1 MIFALVIVALLIYL
15 IIEIIHYCK
24 VKANVISRNEVKKA
38 AEEKARNL
46 KIDDPIISCDY
57 CGAKVDTRIHKVC
70 PQCGGAFD
78 RDIEWTSKFNVKS
91 EFIDEQTREI
101 ISQREEKAQ
110 EEAKKTLKRIRNTI
124 FALVGIN
131 IFIFGVA
138 LIFLLMDPLFSG
150 RGNETIDKQFSGY
163 VKSDNAIQ
171 GDGVICDANG
181 FKITLTGI
189 YTNPKRIGDDGYY
202 GSIVME
208 FQVENNT
215 GKDVSASLY
224 CAGNSGM
231 ACEGHILFYDDFK
244 KNKTVTI
251 YEQMYLGE
259 SEKVSEL
266 VFNELRVS
274 SKKGF
279 ENIYELKDPVRIK
292 TSCDFT
298 YPLELEENSVLVFS
312 NDMVDIYKTYKCREN
327 DCGYIFTI
335 VNKSDKDLY
344 VSSDNFLIDGA
355 EVDSDKL
362 RKELI
367 PSGYWFK
374 SNELDPF
381 GADYTD
387 LSKNNTHVSLSFFCK
402 EDPALGFST
411 GYLDLNQDHDIE

>member
-1 MIFALVIVALLIYL
+1 MFFVLLFLALLIYL

-138 LIFLLMDPLFSG
+138 LIFLLLNPLTSA
-150 RGNETIDKQFSGY
+150 RGNETIDKEFPGY
-163 VKSDNAIQ
+163 VRSDYDIE
-171 GDGVICDANG
+171 GDGVICDSNG

-231 ACEGHILFYDDFK
+231 SRENLILFYDNFR
-244 KNKTVTI
+244 KNKTVKI
-251 YEQMYLGE
+251 YEQMYLGS

-266 VFNELRVS
+266 VFNELRATTT
-274 SKKGF
+274 KNYEK
-279 ENIYELKDPVRIK
+279 IYELKDPVKIK
-292 TSCDFT
+292 TTSNFT
-298 YPLELEENSVLVFS
+298 YPLELEEGSVLIFS
-312 NDMVDIYKTYKCREN
+312 NDMVDIYRTYNLREN
-327 DCGYIFTI
+327 DCGYVLTI
-335 VNKSDKDLY
+335 INKSDKDLT
-344 VSSDNFLIDGA
+344 VSSDNLLIDGA
-355 EVDSDKL
+355 EEDSSKL
-362 RKELI
+362 RKDLI
-367 PSGYWFK
+367 PTGYWFK
-374 SNELDPF
+374 SN
-381 GADYTD
+381 D
-387 LSKNNTHVSLSFFCK
+387 LSPINSDYSDLSQNDTRLSLNFSCK

-411 GYLDLNQDHDIE
+411 GYLDLNQQSDIE